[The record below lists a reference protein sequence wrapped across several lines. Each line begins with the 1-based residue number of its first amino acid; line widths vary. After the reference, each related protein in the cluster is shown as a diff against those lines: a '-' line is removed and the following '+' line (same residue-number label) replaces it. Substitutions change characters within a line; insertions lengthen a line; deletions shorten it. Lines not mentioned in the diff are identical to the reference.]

1 MILRTTAV
9 TDEVLR
15 LTLNRPDSLNALN
28 VDLLSRL
35 AEEIPNAD
43 GDYEVLIIEGAG
55 DSFTAGADL
64 NEDESAGSL
73 FQEITHAVRAFD
85 GIVIGKLHGWVVGG
99 GFEWTL
105 SFDICYAA
113 TDTRFKLPESEVG
126 VTITNGSS
134 LLLPIAI
141 GSGKAREL
149 VYTSRELDAR
159 EAEELGLIAGVY
171 EREELAETVKAVAT
185 DLVEN
190 KSRAALRLNKHVL
203 DHAFDVDAVME
214 REEIVNEYCHAIEEM
229 SW

>member
-1 MILRTTAV
+1 MPLQTAAM

-15 LTLNRPDSLNALN
+15 LTLDRPNSLNALN
-28 VDLLSRL
+28 VELLSRL
-35 AEEIPNAD
+35 ASEISKAD
-43 GDYEVLIIEGAG
+43 GEYEVLIIEGAG
-55 DSFTAGADL
+55 DAFTAGADL
-64 NEDESAGSL
+64 EEEESAGDL

-113 TDTRFKLPESEVG
+113 PDTTFKLTESEVG

-134 LLLPIAI
+134 LLLPMAI
-141 GSGKAREL
+141 GSPKAKEL
-149 VYTSRELDAR
+149 IYTSRELDAR
-159 EAEELGLIAGVY
+159 EAEELGLVAGVY
-171 EREELAETVKAVAT
+171 DRTELDQQVRDVAL

-190 KSRAALRLNKHVL
+190 KSHTALRLNKHVL
-203 DHAFDVDAVME
+203 NHAADLDAVME
-214 REEIVNEYCHAIEEM
+214 REEIVNEYCHEIEEM